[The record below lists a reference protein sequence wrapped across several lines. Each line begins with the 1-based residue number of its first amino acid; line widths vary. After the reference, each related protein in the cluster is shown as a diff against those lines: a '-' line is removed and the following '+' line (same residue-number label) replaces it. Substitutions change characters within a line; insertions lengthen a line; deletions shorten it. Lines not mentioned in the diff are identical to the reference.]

1 MNILEEIKSVI
12 QEDKFLSKL
21 IGNRI
26 YFYKLTENA
35 DDTDSFVIITPFYD
49 TPSTFVSNKYLSVTF
64 SVQIDVESYVNQT
77 AIDIKNRI
85 RYLLWQMNMEQFST
99 ELDDYFE
106 ETKRYVMSRRY
117 QGIPKNKYY
126 SGERVE

>member
-1 MNILEEIKSVI
+1 MNILEEIKDVI
-12 QEDKFLSKL
+12 QNDNLLSKFV
-21 IGNRI
+21 GDRV

-35 DDTDSFVIITPFYD
+35 DGTDSFVIISPIYD

-64 SVQIDVESYVNQT
+64 SVQIDVESYDNKT

-85 RYLLWQMNMEQFST
+85 RHLMWQMNMEQFST
-99 ELDDYFE
+99 QLDDYFE

-117 QGIPKNKYY
+117 RGIPKNKYY
-126 SGERVE
+126 KGERVE